1 MPGRYGGVICG
12 KGNCWESAVKTEE
25 LDSPLRGRILYMEV
39 DGIVT
44 HTCVKKTA
52 GISWRFHIS
61 HRDLMAASGRNECL
75 RK

>member
-1 MPGRYGGVICG
+1 MPGRYGGVICS
-12 KGNCWESAVKTEE
+12 KSNCWESAVKPEE

-39 DGIVT
+39 DGIII
-44 HTCVKKTA
+44 HACIKKTA